1 MKKIFTIAL
10 LLSIHAMVSAQEVG
24 RAGSLIK
31 NEATNAEMKTANRN
45 ISSTTND
52 RTNTSNNRP
61 NGNRVEGRAPSYQW
75 NYSNGTSEV
84 FLRIP
89 ERGYYTV
96 QLDDQ
101 TISSSTGRYRFY
113 DVRSGRNVLS
123 IYRNGY
129 LVYKAPLQV
138 QNNMR
143 TILDFFEGYG
153 LYLLDNYSLRNQYY
167 GFNQWDEVWNNF
179 YNGNYNSFQNSVM
192 NRSEFDSF
200 MKAMNKNSA
209 FDEDVISF
217 VRQQM
222 QSTFFTSDQI
232 KAILSKMSFDK
243 NKVILAKE
251 MYHSCTDP
259 NNFYIVYDSFTFRQY
274 RNEVMEYVSRL
285 NR

>member
-153 LYLLDNYSLRNQYY
+153 LYLLDNYSLRNQNY
-167 GFNQWDEVWNNF
+167 GFNQWDDVWNNF
-179 YNGNYNSFQNSVM
+179 YNGNYNSSQNSVM

-200 MKAMNKNSA
+200 MKSLNKNSS

-222 QSTFFTSDQI
+222 RSTFFTSDQI
-232 KAILSKMSFDK
+232 KAIISKMSFDK

-274 RNEVMEYVSRL
+274 RNEVMDYVSRL

>member
-232 KAILSKMSFDK
+232 KTIISKMSFDK

>member
-232 KAILSKMSFDK
+232 KAIISKMSFDK